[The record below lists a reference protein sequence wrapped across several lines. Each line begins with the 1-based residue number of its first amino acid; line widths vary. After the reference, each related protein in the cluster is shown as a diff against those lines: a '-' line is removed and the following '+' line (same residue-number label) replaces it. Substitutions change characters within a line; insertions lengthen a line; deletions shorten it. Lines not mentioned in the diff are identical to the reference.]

1 MNQVSNE
8 RYNSFN
14 LMHKGLRALL
24 FETGISLMRTDFSD
38 DIEGTK
44 AIRTVMMVAD
54 LFNDHAFHED
64 THVLPAV
71 ARYDRSLQQEFEE
84 EHEEDEELANKLS
97 ALSNQYLRAFSKE
110 SRAEIGMQVLYTF
123 YEFTGFNLYHM
134 NKEEKKLN
142 AALWE
147 YYSDEDIQALQQKI
161 FSSIS
166 PELMALDGKWIMRGI
181 NDVELKGWL
190 KLLKDAAPDKTF
202 RQLISLGEKEL
213 GEIRLNRVEQEIQ

>member
-14 LMHKGLRALL
+14 LIHKGLRALL

-38 DIEGTK
+38 EMEGTK
-44 AIRTVMMVAD
+44 AIQTVMMVAD

-71 ARYDRSLQQEFEE
+71 ARFDPSLKQEFED

-97 ALSNQYLRAFSKE
+97 DLSNQYLHALSKE
-110 SRAEIGMQVLYTF
+110 RRVEIGRQVLYSF

-147 YYSDEDIQALQQKI
+147 NYSDQDIQVIQQKI
-161 FSSIS
+161 LSSIS
-166 PELMALDGKWIMRGI
+166 PELMALDGKWIMRGV
-181 NDVELKGWL
+181 NDAELKGWL
-190 KLLKDAAPDKTF
+190 KQVKNTAPDKAF
-202 RQLISLGEKEL
+202 RQLISQGEKEL
-213 GEIRLNRVEQEIQ
+213 GEIRWNRVEQEIQ